1 MSRRSTVPLQP
12 HATLFSTTNLNSSHA
27 AIGRTLDNKVTVN
40 PTASG
45 PSVNGLRT
53 LELGSALLWL
63 REQLLQQIGPGVLSI
78 SLSGTRTGK
87 EQQILGI
94 SQILL
99 VMFPFAIE
107 LALKSLW
114 DCFHE
119 DGTYERR
126 HDLNILFRSLDQDAI
141 DASGARQAQR
151 EARALWIEFQNE
163 KKIHYAGTL
172 DEFLSAHARDFVETR
187 YYAQTLGEYVQIED
201 LAICFYCVV
210 YPLAARD
217 RATFSNR
224 NCSPDLGS
232 RMTNS

>member
-1 MSRRSTVPLQP
+1 MT
-12 HATLFSTTNLNSSHA
+12 ATTTA
-27 AIGRTLDNKVTVN
+27 PD
-40 PTASG
+40 

-53 LELGSALLWL
+53 IELGSALLWL
-63 REQLLQQIGPGVLSI
+63 REQLQQQIGPGVLSI

-119 DGTYERR
+119 GGTYERR
-126 HDLNILFRSLDQDAI
+126 HDLNILFQSLDKDAI
-141 DASGARQAQR
+141 DASGARQAQQ
-151 EARALWIEFQNE
+151 EARDLWIEFQNE
-163 KKIHYAGTL
+163 EKIHYAGTL
-172 DEFLSAHARDFVETR
+172 DEFLTAHARDFVETR
-187 YYAQTLGEYVQIED
+187 YYYQTPGEYLQIED
-201 LAICFYCVV
+201 LATCFYCII

-217 RATFSNR
+217 RGTFSNLVNRTVAIRR
-224 NCSPDLGS
+224 NRSE
-232 RMTNS
+232 